1 MKYALCAFALAT
13 MGSTS
18 AYGQDQIAE
27 NCSGTETIQVGEN
40 PARVV
45 PYTLTFSAD
54 LAAGYYCYADCRP
67 QQTYRIADRTSN
79 PIKLANLNAGSQIRR
94 ILYYRNTSIL
104 TDYQVSTVLATIRR
118 DAKAICRPAIFHK
131 PTPLPGD

>member
-27 NCSGTETIQVGEN
+27 SCSGTETIQVGEN
-40 PARVV
+40 ATRVV

-67 QQTYRIADRTSN
+67 QQTYRIDDRTSN
-79 PIKLANLNAGSQIRR
+79 QINSPTSMPAPRYVAFYMTEKLRFSPTIKS
-94 ILYYRNTSIL
+94 
-104 TDYQVSTVLATIRR
+104 
-118 DAKAICRPAIFHK
+118 P
-131 PTPLPGD
+131 PLLR